1 MTTITK
7 YSKEKVVSHG
17 RQPRKPIAEIEVTDN
32 KKQLTLSPKSK
43 RLSNTGDQVN
53 LTPN

>member
-17 RQPRKPIAEIEVTDN
+17 KQPRKPIAETEVTDN
-32 KKQLTLSPKSK
+32 KKLTLSPKSK